1 MDNTEVTISANA
13 VKSRVLKRLLRDLIT
28 FTGAAAADLARKPRK
43 PQQMKRRRV
52 LYRRGDISDAD
63 LLQVIDEIGVDR
75 ERLTSPELPL
85 AEAAL

>member
-1 MDNTEVTISANA
+1 MSANA
-13 VKSRVLKRLLRDLIT
+13 VKSRVPKRLIT

-43 PQQMKRRRV
+43 PQQMKRV

-63 LLQVIDEIGVDR
+63 LLQVIDKIGVDR
-75 ERLTSPELPL
+75 VWRAVERLTSPELPL